1 MFSGVVFSSTAEQPA
16 ITGRVR
22 QPALVSKPVAASRVS
37 AVSAFQF
44 DAKKL

>member
-1 MFSGVVFSSTAEQPA
+1 MFNGVVFSSTAVQPA

-22 QPALVSKPVAASRVS
+22 QPALVSRPVVASRVS
-37 AVSAFQF
+37 AVSALQF